1 MSEAKI
7 ILDLYLNEGQVEVT
21 APSGH
26 SVTTL
31 FPAGADAKTLNELGS
46 SMCSELAQELGV
58 LEPLVHVHAH
68 GEIFPMQLSA
78 SGNLQEVSES
88 SAVPEVGFFPA
99 IYDDP
104 EEVDVSVEM
113 LLEEEEEEEEEP
125 AKVQPSRRNFLIG
138 AGVATIGVGLGA
150 LGVASLFIKNDDA
163 ESELPVPLEVD
174 SLSSNYEGVIP
185 SGYSDQLAFTL
196 ETTNTLPV
204 VTHDYLV
211 AVQEKSLV
219 AYDHSGKQVT
229 EVPLETSVGTLYA
242 ATGLG
247 PNWISAVGEEATYI
261 ADMAQGKIY
270 RYSPS
275 PTHHLSGV
283 PIWQEG
289 LALKVPTVSG
299 ELKDEQLPE
308 NTHVATI
315 VSGQLWAIGK
325 EKATIHKVGGDIT
338 VQIAPPDA
346 TAAYQG
352 LLASTNE
359 HLVLRYAK
367 EQALVMEF
375 ADITD
380 DAISNL
386 RSLTTEESNSPII
399 SDPVRNT
406 VYAHKVL
413 ADLSTGKAMK
423 VGTQGRYSAGFFFS
437 TSSGKRISPDGHLE
451 PWGQEEPIITDR
463 FDNGP
468 AIIFQTTEEHGRVYA
483 FAPKQ

>member
-1 MSEAKI
+1 MTEAKI

-26 SVTTL
+26 SVTAL
-31 FPAGADAKTLNELGS
+31 LPAGADAKTLNELGS
-46 SMCSELAQELGV
+46 SVCSELAQELGV
-58 LEPLVHVHAH
+58 LEPLVHVHAD
-68 GEIFPMQLSA
+68 GEIFLMQLSA
-78 SGNLQEVSES
+78 SGKLQEVLES
-88 SAVPEVGFFPA
+88 PAVPEAGFFPA
-99 IYDDP
+99 TYSGP
-104 EEVDVSVEM
+104 EEIDVSVET
-113 LLEEEEEEEEEP
+113 LFEEEDEP
-125 AKVQPSRRNFLIG
+125 AKAQPSRRNFLIG
-138 AGVATIGVGLGA
+138 AGIATIGVGLGA
-150 LGVASLFIKNDDA
+150 VGVASLVIKNDDIG
-163 ESELPVPLEVD
+163 SEPPVPLEVD
-174 SLSSNYEGVIP
+174 SLSSSYEGVVP
-185 SGYSDQLAFTL
+185 SGYSDQLVFTL
-196 ETTNTLPV
+196 ETTNTVPV

-211 AVQEKSLV
+211 VVQERSLV
-219 AYDHSGKQVT
+219 AYDRSGKQVT

-247 PNWISAVGEEATYI
+247 PNWVSAVGEEATYT

-270 RYSPS
+270 RYVPS
-275 PTHHLSGV
+275 PTQHLSGV

-289 LALKVPTVSG
+289 LALKVPSING

-308 NTHVATI
+308 NTQTATL

-325 EKATIHKVGGDIT
+325 EKATIYKVGGDIT

-399 SDPVRNT
+399 SDPVRDT

-451 PWGQEEPIITDR
+451 PWGQEEPIIADR

-468 AIIFQTTEEHGRVYA
+468 AIIFQTTEEQGRVYA

>member
-1 MSEAKI
+1 MTEAKI

-26 SVTTL
+26 SVTAL
-31 FPAGADAKTLNELGS
+31 LPAGADAKTLNELGS
-46 SMCSELAQELGV
+46 SVCSELAQELGV
-58 LEPLVHVHAH
+58 LEPLVHVHAD
-68 GEIFPMQLSA
+68 GEIFLMQLSA
-78 SGNLQEVSES
+78 SGKLQEVLES
-88 SAVPEVGFFPA
+88 PAVPEAGFFPA
-99 IYDDP
+99 TYSGP
-104 EEVDVSVEM
+104 EEIDVSVET
-113 LLEEEEEEEEEP
+113 LFEEEDEP
-125 AKVQPSRRNFLIG
+125 AKAQPSRRNFLIG
-138 AGVATIGVGLGA
+138 AGIATIGVGLGA
-150 LGVASLFIKNDDA
+150 VGVASLVIKNDDID
-163 ESELPVPLEVD
+163 SEPPVPLEVD
-174 SLSSNYEGVIP
+174 SLSSSYEGVVP
-185 SGYSDQLAFTL
+185 SGYSDQLVFTL

-247 PNWISAVGEEATYI
+247 PNWVSAVGEEATYT

-275 PTHHLSGV
+275 PTQHLSGV

-325 EKATIHKVGGDIT
+325 EEATIHKVSGGT
-338 VQIAPPDA
+338 PVQIAPPDTSA
-346 TAAYQG
+346 TYQG

-367 EQALVMEF
+367 DQALVMEF

-380 DAISNL
+380 DAVSNL

-451 PWGQEEPIITDR
+451 PWGQEEPIIADR

-468 AIIFQTTEEHGRVYA
+468 AIIFQTTEEQGRVYA

>member
-1 MSEAKI
+1 MTEAKI

-26 SVTTL
+26 SATAL
-31 FPAGADAKTLNELGS
+31 LPAGADAKTLNELGS
-46 SMCSELAQELGV
+46 SVCSELAQELGV
-58 LEPLVHVHAH
+58 LEPLVHVHAD
-68 GEIFPMQLSA
+68 GEIFLMQLSA
-78 SGNLQEVSES
+78 SGKLQEVLES
-88 SAVPEVGFFPA
+88 PAVPEAGFFPA
-99 IYDDP
+99 TYSGP
-104 EEVDVSVEM
+104 EEVDVSVET
-113 LLEEEEEEEEEP
+113 LFEEEDEP
-125 AKVQPSRRNFLIG
+125 VKAQPSRRNFLIG
-138 AGVATIGVGLGA
+138 AGIAMIGVGLGA
-150 LGVASLFIKNDDA
+150 VGVASLVIKNDDID
-163 ESELPVPLEVD
+163 SEPPVPLEVD
-174 SLSSNYEGVIP
+174 SLSSSYEGVVP
-185 SGYSDQLAFTL
+185 SGYSDQLVFTL

-219 AYDHSGKQVT
+219 AYDHSGKQVA

-247 PNWISAVGEEATYI
+247 PNWVSAVGEEATYT

-275 PTHHLSGV
+275 PTQHLSGV

-289 LALKVPTVSG
+289 LALKVPSISG

-308 NTHVATI
+308 NTQTATL

-325 EKATIHKVGGDIT
+325 EKATIYKVGGDIT

-346 TAAYQG
+346 SAAYQG

-399 SDPVRNT
+399 SDPVRDT

-437 TSSGKRISPDGHLE
+437 TPSGKRISPDGHLA
-451 PWGQEEPIITDR
+451 PWEQGEPIITDR

-483 FAPKQ
+483 LAPKQ

>member
-1 MSEAKI
+1 MTEAKI

-21 APSGH
+21 APNGH
-26 SVTTL
+26 SATAL
-31 FPAGADAKTLNELGS
+31 LPPGADAKTLNELGS
-46 SMCSELAQELGV
+46 SVCSELAQELGV
-58 LEPLVHVHAH
+58 LEPLVHVHAD

-78 SGNLQEVSES
+78 SGKLQEVSEPL
-88 SAVPEVGFFPA
+88 AVPEAGFFSA
-99 IYDDP
+99 AYSDP
-104 EEVDVSVEM
+104 EEVDVSVET
-113 LLEEEEEEEEEP
+113 LFEEGDEP
-125 AKVQPSRRNFLIG
+125 AKAQPSRRNFLIG
-138 AGVATIGVGLGA
+138 AGIATIGVGLGA
-150 LGVASLFIKNDDA
+150 VGVASLVIKNDDI
-163 ESELPVPLEVD
+163 ESEPPVPLEVD

-185 SGYSDQLAFTL
+185 SGYSDQLVFTL

-204 VTHDYLV
+204 ITHDYLV

-219 AYDHSGKQVT
+219 AYDHSGKQVA

-247 PNWISAVGEEATYI
+247 PNWVSAVGEEATYT

-270 RYSPS
+270 RYAPS
-275 PTHHLSGV
+275 PTQHLSGV

-289 LALKVPTVSG
+289 LALKVPSVSG

-308 NTHVATI
+308 NTQAATL

-325 EKATIHKVGGDIT
+325 EEATIYKVGGDIT

-346 TAAYQG
+346 SATYQG

-359 HLVLRYAK
+359 HLVLKYAK
-367 EQALVMEF
+367 EQALFMEF

-386 RSLTTEESNSPII
+386 RSLTTEESSSPII

-406 VYAHKVL
+406 IYAHKVL

-451 PWGQEEPIITDR
+451 PWGQEEPIIADR

-468 AIIFQTTEEHGRVYA
+468 AIIFQTTGEQGRVYA

>member
-1 MSEAKI
+1 MTEAKI

-26 SVTTL
+26 SVTAL
-31 FPAGADAKTLNELGS
+31 LPAGADAKTLNELGS
-46 SMCSELAQELGV
+46 SVCSELAQELGV
-58 LEPLVHVHAH
+58 LEPLVHVHAD
-68 GEIFPMQLSA
+68 GEIFLMQLSA
-78 SGNLQEVSES
+78 SGKLQEVLES
-88 SAVPEVGFFPA
+88 PAVPEAGFFPA
-99 IYDDP
+99 TYSGP
-104 EEVDVSVEM
+104 EEIDVSVET
-113 LLEEEEEEEEEP
+113 LFEEEDEP
-125 AKVQPSRRNFLIG
+125 AKAQPSRRNFLIG
-138 AGVATIGVGLGA
+138 AGIATIGVGLGA
-150 LGVASLFIKNDDA
+150 VGVASLVIKNDDID
-163 ESELPVPLEVD
+163 SEPPVPLEVD

-185 SGYSDQLAFTL
+185 SGYSDQLVFTL

-219 AYDHSGKQVT
+219 AYDRSGKQVA

-247 PNWISAVGEEATYI
+247 PNWISAVGEEATYT

-275 PTHHLSGV
+275 PTQHLSGV

-325 EKATIHKVGGDIT
+325 EEATIHKVSGGT
-338 VQIAPPDA
+338 PVQIAPPDTSA
-346 TAAYQG
+346 TYQG

-399 SDPVRNT
+399 SDPVRDT

-468 AIIFQTTEEHGRVYA
+468 AIIFQTTEEQGRVYA

>member
-1 MSEAKI
+1 MTEAKI

-26 SVTTL
+26 SVTAL
-31 FPAGADAKTLNELGS
+31 LPAGADAKTLNELGS
-46 SMCSELAQELGV
+46 SVCSELAQELGV
-58 LEPLVHVHAH
+58 LEPLVHVHAD
-68 GEIFPMQLSA
+68 GEIFLMQLSA
-78 SGNLQEVSES
+78 SGKLQEVLES
-88 SAVPEVGFFPA
+88 PAVPEAGFFPA
-99 IYDDP
+99 TYSDP
-104 EEVDVSVEM
+104 EEIDVSVET
-113 LLEEEEEEEEEP
+113 LFEEEEDEP

-138 AGVATIGVGLGA
+138 AGIATIGVGLGA
-150 LGVASLFIKNDDA
+150 VGVASLVIKNDDI
-163 ESELPVPLEVD
+163 ESDPPVPLEVE
-174 SLSSNYEGVIP
+174 SLSSNYDGIIP

-219 AYDHSGKQVT
+219 AYDHSGKQVA

-247 PNWISAVGEEATYI
+247 PNWVSAVGEEATYT

-270 RYSPS
+270 RYAPS
-275 PTHHLSGV
+275 PTQHLSGV

-289 LALKVPTVSG
+289 LALKVPSVSG

-308 NTHVATI
+308 NTQAATL

-325 EKATIHKVGGDIT
+325 EGATIYKVGGDIT

-346 TAAYQG
+346 SAAYQG

-367 EQALVMEF
+367 DQALVMEF
-375 ADITD
+375 AEITD

-451 PWGQEEPIITDR
+451 PWGQEEPIIADR

>member
-1 MSEAKI
+1 MTEAKI

-21 APSGH
+21 APNGH
-26 SVTTL
+26 SATAL
-31 FPAGADAKTLNELGS
+31 LPPEADAKTLNELGS
-46 SMCSELAQELGV
+46 SVCSELAQELGV
-58 LEPLVHVHAH
+58 LEPLVHVHAD
-68 GEIFPMQLSA
+68 GEIFLMQLSA
-78 SGNLQEVSES
+78 SGKLQEVSES
-88 SAVPEVGFFPA
+88 PAVPETGFFPA
-99 IYDDP
+99 TYSDP
-104 EEVDVSVEM
+104 EEIDVSVET
-113 LLEEEEEEEEEP
+113 LFEEEDEP
-125 AKVQPSRRNFLIG
+125 VKAQPSRRNFLIG
-138 AGVATIGVGLGA
+138 AGIATIGVGLGA
-150 LGVASLFIKNDDA
+150 VGVASLVIKNDDID
-163 ESELPVPLEVD
+163 SEPPVPLEVD

-185 SGYSDQLAFTL
+185 SGYSDQLVFTL

-219 AYDHSGKQVT
+219 AYDHSGKQVA

-247 PNWISAVGEEATYI
+247 PNWVSAVGEEATYT
-261 ADMAQGKIY
+261 ADMAQSKIY

-275 PTHHLSGV
+275 PTQHLSGV

-289 LALKVPTVSG
+289 LALKVPSISG

-308 NTHVATI
+308 NTQTATLI
-315 VSGQLWAIGK
+315 SGQLWAIGK
-325 EKATIHKVGGDIT
+325 EKATIYKVGGDIA

-346 TAAYQG
+346 SSTYQG

-359 HLVLRYAK
+359 HLVLRYTK

-399 SDPVRNT
+399 SDPVRDT

-451 PWGQEEPIITDR
+451 PWGQGEPIITDR

-468 AIIFQTTEEHGRVYA
+468 AIIFQTTEEYGRVYA
-483 FAPKQ
+483 LAPKQ